1 MSNLAVVRRDHKDVH
16 FTWDKPTNRTQNLAL
31 LRRWRGANTGGVLC
45 LHTELSSSS
54 TTSYTDTSVA
64 SYHPG
69 GNEATYEY
77 RLYTKTGN
85 VSCNGWANA
94 HPDYVKII
102 VPVNHHQDVY
112 AATNTGTVQH
122 HDPQVPAIT
131 AATAGG
137 RSAGLV
143 RGAYIKVKWN
153 RVPYAPGYR
162 IQYKKSS
169 EADTEWKEAYEFR
182 KTELQDNNPGFDN
195 CTGSPRYSDDSQG
208 RTAQEHG
215 AGTRHS
221 DYDSICIRANYPTD
235 TVGLRWPVY
244 WGADGHDRIRHAPTR
259 LSLQRLEAD
268 TQYDIRI
275 AMCTELE
282 DSATRGLPVC
292 AAVGDYSAK
301 RTVRTAE

>member
-1 MSNLAVVRRDHKDVH
+1 MRTLRLPAHHPKASAVTATLLIAAALAALI
-16 FTWDKPTNRTQNLAL
+16 FATGATGALAQSD
-31 LRRWRGANTGGVLC
+31 R
-45 LHTELSSSS
+45 
-54 TTSYTDTSVA
+54 
-64 SYHPG
+64 
-69 GNEATYEY
+69 
-77 RLYTKTGN
+77 
-85 VSCNGWANA
+85 
-94 HPDYVKII
+94 KII
-102 VPVNHHQDVY
+102 VPVNHHEDVY

-131 AATAGG
+131 SLTPGG

-143 RGAYIKVKWN
+143 AGLVAGSYVTVRWN
-153 RVPYAPGYR
+153 SISYAPGYR

-169 EADTEWKEAYEFR
+169 EADTEWKETYEFR

-244 WGADGHDRIRHAPTR
+244 WGADGHDRIRYAPAR
-259 LSLQRLEAD
+259 VRIQRLDGD
-268 TQYDIRI
+268 TQYDVRI

-282 DSATRGLPVC
+282 DSPRRGLQVC
-292 AAVGDYSAK
+292 AAVSDYSAK
-301 RTVRTAE
+301 RTVRTVQ